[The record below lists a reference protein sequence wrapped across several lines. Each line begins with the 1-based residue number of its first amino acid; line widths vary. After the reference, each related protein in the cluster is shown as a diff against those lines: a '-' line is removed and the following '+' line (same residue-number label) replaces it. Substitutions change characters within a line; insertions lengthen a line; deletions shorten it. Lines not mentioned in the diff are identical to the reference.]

1 MKYCILFLQFI
12 QTVMFISNLRIALRN
27 ALRQKTYT
35 FINVLGLTI
44 GIAASILISFWIIDE
59 ISFEKYFDKAESIH
73 RIDLYQEVP
82 QTRTPHPMA
91 FAMVRDF
98 PEVENA
104 TSLTPVFG
112 PNMSKP
118 TFAIEYEDIRFD
130 EKNVFA
136 ADTTFFDVFSFEFI
150 MGDPKTAFRVPH
162 AVIITREISEKYF
175 GKTDPIGKMLTVNE
189 ELELMVTG
197 VLENLPSNIHFHF
210 DFLISYVLM
219 KQMDSSEWFTWA
231 DPGHYNYVVTAP
243 GANVKELQDKIPEWI
258 LQFVDYGEEYEQ
270 EVLDGNVWY
279 QLTPIRDIH
288 LKSHIRWELETN
300 GNISYVYIFLATALL
315 ILVIACIN
323 YMNLATARFNRRSR
337 EVAIRKTGGAS
348 RRALIKQFLLES
360 YLLTFIAVIL
370 AGVIVEVLV
379 DPLSAFTGKDY
390 SFYNT
395 NMGIYLIAL
404 LVLTVIIGFIS
415 GIYPAFYL
423 SSFSPMKMLRN
434 TSQSRASVA
443 SVRVILVIF
452 QFTISI
458 FLIIGTLTIFS
469 QLKFMNN
476 RDLGFDKENIV
487 IIPIKG
493 EVVRSQIERIK
504 ESLLMYPDVEYV
516 SAVSNIPGGRINNNQ
531 LSFDEHPESIETSEI
546 SVDFGFIETLGLHMV
561 EGRDFSK
568 EFGSDSIS
576 KYILNETAVNE
587 LELSSPIDQLVT
599 WNDDDGLVRGEVI
612 GVIGDYHFESL
623 HKQIAPLILMIKPS
637 EYNYLLVRINPGN
650 ISEALAR
657 IELEWKKFDKLF
669 TFEYS
674 LMADQFDEQ
683 YRNEYKMGTIYWIM
697 AVLALIIAS
706 LGLYGLSTFMV
717 EQKTQEIGLRKIHGA
732 SSEMILRKLYGTFSK
747 WVVLAFLIASPLAYW
762 GLSYW
767 LRDFSYQIKPS
778 LWIFL
783 VAGLSTEIIA
793 ILAVTYQS
801 IRASRMKPIDSLRYE

>member
-1 MKYCILFLQFI
+1 M
-12 QTVMFISNLRIALRN
+12 MFISYLRIAIRN

-35 FINVLGLTI
+35 VINILGLTI
-44 GIAASILISFWIIDE
+44 GIAASILISFWILDE
-59 ISFEKYFDKAESIH
+59 ISYERYFDNGDRIH
-73 RIDLYQEVP
+73 RIDYYSYVP
-82 QTRTPHPMA
+82 QTRSPHPMA
-91 FAMVRDF
+91 LAMVRDF

-118 TFAIEYEDIRFD
+118 TFAFEYEDIRFD
-130 EKNVFA
+130 EKNVYA
-136 ADTTFFDVFSFEFI
+136 GDTTFFDVFSFEFI
-150 MGDPKTAFRVPH
+150 MGDPKTAFRIPH

-175 GKTDPIGKMLTVNE
+175 GKTNPIGKMLTVNE

-197 VLENLPSNIHFHF
+197 VLENLPVNIHFHF

-219 KQMDSSEWFTWA
+219 KQLDNSEWFTWA
-231 DPGHYNYVVTAP
+231 DPGHYNYVVTTP
-243 GANVKELQDKIPEWI
+243 GADVGDLQDKLPEWI
-258 LQFVDYGEEYEQ
+258 LQHIDWSEEFEK
-270 EVLDGNVWY
+270 EMLEGNIWF

-288 LKSHIRWELETN
+288 LRSNIRWELETN
-300 GNISYVYIFLATALL
+300 GNISYVYIFLATAWL
-315 ILVIACIN
+315 ILIIACIN

-337 EVAIRKTGGAS
+337 EVAIRKTTGAS
-348 RRALIKQFLLES
+348 RRALIYQFLLES
-360 YLLTFIAVIL
+360 FLLTFIAVVL
-370 AGVIVEVLV
+370 AGFLVELLV
-379 DPLSAFTGKDY
+379 GSLSSFTGKDY
-390 SFYNT
+390 SFYYSHT
-395 NMGIYLIAL
+395 SVFLIAMAL
-404 LVLTVIIGFIS
+404 LTVIVGLIS
-415 GIYPAFYL
+415 GSYPAFYL

-434 TSQSRASVA
+434 KSQARASVA
-443 SVRVILVIF
+443 NIRVVLVIF

-469 QLKFMNN
+469 QLKFMNKK
-476 RDLGFDKENIV
+476 DLGFDKENII

-493 EVVRSQIERIK
+493 DDVRSQTEEIK
-504 ESLLMYPDVEYV
+504 ETLLKYPDVLNV
-516 SAVSNIPGGRINNNQ
+516 SAVSNIPGGRINNNP
-531 LSFDEHPESIETSEI
+531 LSYDEHPESVQTSEI
-546 SVDFGFIETLGLHMV
+546 SVDFGFIETLGLNII

-568 EFGSDSIS
+568 EFGTDSIN
-576 KYILNETAVNE
+576 KYILNETAVRE
-587 LELSSPIDQLVT
+587 LELSSPINQLVI

-637 EYNYLLVRINPGN
+637 EYNYLMVRINSSS
-650 ISEALAR
+650 ISETLAR

-683 YRNEYKMGTIYWIM
+683 YRNENKMGTIYWMM
-697 AVLALIIAS
+697 AILALIIAS

-732 SSEMILRKLYGTFSK
+732 TSMLILRKLYGTFSK
-747 WVVLAFLIASPLAYW
+747 WVMLAFLIASPLAYW

-778 LWIFL
+778 IWIFL

-801 IRASRMKPIDSLRYE
+801 IRASRMKPVDSLRYE

>member
-1 MKYCILFLQFI
+1 M
-12 QTVMFISNLRIALRN
+12 MFISYLRIAIRN

-35 FINVLGLTI
+35 VINILGLTI
-44 GIAASILISFWIIDE
+44 GIAASILISFWILDE
-59 ISFEKYFDKAESIH
+59 ISYERYFDNGDRIH
-73 RIDLYQEVP
+73 RIDYYSYVP
-82 QTRTPHPMA
+82 QTRSPHPMA
-91 FAMVRDF
+91 LAMVRDF

-118 TFAIEYEDIRFD
+118 TFAFEYEDIRFD
-130 EKNVFA
+130 EKNVYA
-136 ADTTFFDVFSFEFI
+136 GDTTFFDVFSFEFI
-150 MGDPKTAFRVPH
+150 MGDPKTAFRIPH

-175 GKTDPIGKMLTVNE
+175 GKTNPIGKMLTVNE

-197 VLENLPSNIHFHF
+197 VLENLPVNIHFHF

-219 KQMDSSEWFTWA
+219 KQLDNSEWFTWA
-231 DPGHYNYVVTAP
+231 DPGHYNYVVTTP
-243 GANVKELQDKIPEWI
+243 GADVGDLQDKLPEWI
-258 LQFVDYGEEYEQ
+258 SQHIDWSEEFEK
-270 EVLDGNVWY
+270 EMLEGNIWF

-288 LKSHIRWELETN
+288 LRSNIRWELETN

-315 ILVIACIN
+315 ILIIACIN

-337 EVAIRKTGGAS
+337 EVAIRKTTGAS
-348 RRALIKQFLLES
+348 RRALIYQFLLES
-360 YLLTFIAVIL
+360 FLLTFIAVVL
-370 AGVIVEVLV
+370 AGFLVELLV
-379 DPLSAFTGKDY
+379 GSLSSFTGKDY
-390 SFYNT
+390 SFYYSHT
-395 NMGIYLIAL
+395 SVFLIAMAL
-404 LVLTVIIGFIS
+404 LTVIVGLIS
-415 GIYPAFYL
+415 GSYPAFYL

-434 TSQSRASVA
+434 KSQARASVA
-443 SVRVILVIF
+443 NIRVVLVIF

-469 QLKFMNN
+469 QLKFMNKK
-476 RDLGFDKENIV
+476 DLGFDKENIV

-493 EVVRSQIERIK
+493 DDVRSQTEEIK
-504 ESLLMYPDVEYV
+504 ETLLKYPDVLNV
-516 SAVSNIPGGRINNNQ
+516 SAVSNIPGGRINNNP
-531 LSFDEHPESIETSEI
+531 LSYDEHPESVQTSEI
-546 SVDFGFIETLGLHMV
+546 SVDFGFIETLGLNII

-568 EFGSDSIS
+568 EFGTDSIN
-576 KYILNETAVNE
+576 KYILNETAVRE
-587 LELSSPIDQLVT
+587 LELSSPINQLVI

-637 EYNYLLVRINPGN
+637 EYNYLMVRINSSS
-650 ISEALAR
+650 ISETLAR

-683 YRNEYKMGTIYWIM
+683 YRNENKMGTIYWMM
-697 AVLALIIAS
+697 AILALIIAS

-732 SSEMILRKLYGTFSK
+732 TSMLILRKLYGTFSK
-747 WVVLAFLIASPLAYW
+747 WVMLAFLIASPLAYW

-778 LWIFL
+778 IWIFL

-801 IRASRMKPIDSLRYE
+801 IRASRMKPVDSLRYE

>member
-1 MKYCILFLQFI
+1 M
-12 QTVMFISNLRIALRN
+12 MFISYLRIAIRN

-35 FINVLGLTI
+35 VINILGLTI
-44 GIAASILISFWIIDE
+44 GIAASILISFWILDE
-59 ISFEKYFDKAESIH
+59 ISYERYFDNGDRIH
-73 RIDLYQEVP
+73 RIDYYSYVP
-82 QTRTPHPMA
+82 QTRSPHPMA
-91 FAMVRDF
+91 LAMVRDF

-118 TFAIEYEDIRFD
+118 TFAFEYEDIRFD
-130 EKNVFA
+130 EKNVYA
-136 ADTTFFDVFSFEFI
+136 GDTTFFDVFSFEFI
-150 MGDPKTAFRVPH
+150 MGDPKTAFRIPH

-175 GKTDPIGKMLTVNE
+175 GKTNPIGKMLTVNE

-197 VLENLPSNIHFHF
+197 VLENLPVNIHFHF

-219 KQMDSSEWFTWA
+219 KQLDNSEWFTWA
-231 DPGHYNYVVTAP
+231 DPGHYNYVVTTP
-243 GANVKELQDKIPEWI
+243 GADVGDLQDKLPEWI
-258 LQFVDYGEEYEQ
+258 LQHIDWSEEFEK
-270 EVLDGNVWY
+270 EMLEGNIWF

-288 LKSHIRWELETN
+288 LRSNIRWELETN
-300 GNISYVYIFLATALL
+300 GNISYVYIFLATAWL
-315 ILVIACIN
+315 ILIIACIN

-337 EVAIRKTGGAS
+337 EVAIRKTTGAS
-348 RRALIKQFLLES
+348 RRALIYQFLLES
-360 YLLTFIAVIL
+360 FLLTFIAVVL
-370 AGVIVEVLV
+370 AGFLVELLV
-379 DPLSAFTGKDY
+379 GSLSSFTGKDY
-390 SFYNT
+390 SFYYSHT
-395 NMGIYLIAL
+395 SVFLIAMAL
-404 LVLTVIIGFIS
+404 LTVIVGLIS
-415 GIYPAFYL
+415 GSYPAFYL

-434 TSQSRASVA
+434 KSQARASVA
-443 SVRVILVIF
+443 NIRVVLVIF

-469 QLKFMNN
+469 QLKFMNKK
-476 RDLGFDKENIV
+476 DLGFDKENIV

-493 EVVRSQIERIK
+493 DDVRSQTEEIK
-504 ESLLMYPDVEYV
+504 ETLLKYPDVLNV
-516 SAVSNIPGGRINNNQ
+516 SAVSNIPGGRINNNP
-531 LSFDEHPESIETSEI
+531 LSYDEHPESVQTSEI
-546 SVDFGFIETLGLHMV
+546 SVDFGFIETLGLNII

-568 EFGSDSIS
+568 EFGTDSIN
-576 KYILNETAVNE
+576 KYILNETAVRE
-587 LELSSPIDQLVT
+587 LELSSPINQLVI

-637 EYNYLLVRINPGN
+637 EYNYLMVRINSSS
-650 ISEALAR
+650 ISETLAR

-683 YRNEYKMGTIYWIM
+683 YRNENKMGTIYWMM
-697 AVLALIIAS
+697 AILALIIAS

-732 SSEMILRKLYGTFSK
+732 TSMLILRKLYGTFSK
-747 WVVLAFLIASPLAYW
+747 WVMLAFLIASPLAYW

-778 LWIFL
+778 IWIFL

-801 IRASRMKPIDSLRYE
+801 IRASRMKPVDSLRYE